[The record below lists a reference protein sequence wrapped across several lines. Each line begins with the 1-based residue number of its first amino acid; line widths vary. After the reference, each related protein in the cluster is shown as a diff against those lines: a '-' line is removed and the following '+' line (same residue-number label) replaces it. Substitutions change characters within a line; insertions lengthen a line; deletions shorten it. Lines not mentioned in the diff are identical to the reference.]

1 MFNTPHSVVGFWF
14 LHMGFWCLE
23 WFNLTALHCIR
34 LFTFWMICRKNMHL
48 TKSLITVVKYCLWL
62 NRYKHSIACLSDVST
77 LSLSLIIASHF
88 YRHQLYRQSA
98 SCKHSWSYFS
108 LDSRHSPAHESSTG
122 MRKRLNRACVSM
134 QWMWFHEVSSTRPSF
149 KHRGIPANAAPF
161 LIMQPFT
168 ACSGALGTPHGQYCL
183 MAYFRL

>member
-1 MFNTPHSVVGFWF
+1 MFYIIYF
-14 LHMGFWCLE
+14 LDDLQKKY
-23 WFNLTALHCIR
+23 ALNKISYYSCKV
-34 LFTFWMICRKNMHL
+34 LFV
-48 TKSLITVVKYCLWL
+48 TK
-62 NRYKHSIACLSDVST
+62 RYKHSIACLSDVST

-168 ACSGALGTPHGQYCL
+168 ACSGTLGTPHGQYCL
-183 MAYFRL
+183 MAYFRLWSWTLEESCRLCS